1 MGRSAAASSFH
12 RVVPDPVQ
20 VPLWLDLPAVV
31 VSALGGALVGA
42 RRHFDLFGIIGLGL
56 VTGLSGGLIRDILL
70 NQLPVA
76 LKSPWYILAALVASL
91 VIVLSARLVDRALV
105 LLIVLDAAAI
115 GLYGVTGINKTLA
128 LGLGMWPAVFVGLIA
143 ALGGG
148 ALRDISTANPPEIF
162 RKGGQLYATAVFAG
176 LMAYLIAWN
185 LGANEIETAVI
196 GTAVTFTVR
205 MLAWR
210 FNWVLP
216 GPLQVPGGSSQRAD
230 SD

>member
-1 MGRSAAASSFH
+1 M
-12 RVVPDPVQ
+12 VPDPVQ

-56 VTGLSGGLIRDILL
+56 VTGLSGGLIRDMLL

-76 LKSPWYILAALVASL
+76 LKSPWYILAALAAST
-91 VIVLSARLVDRALV
+91 VIVLVAHLIDRALT
-105 LLIVLDAAAI
+105 LLIVLDAAAL

-128 LGLGMWPAVFVGLIA
+128 LGLGMWPAVLVGLIA

-162 RKGGQLYATAVFAG
+162 RKGGQLYATAVLAG
-176 LMAYLIAWN
+176 LVAYLIAWN
-185 LGANEIETAVI
+185 LGANEVETAII
-196 GTAVTFTVR
+196 GTAVTFVVR
-205 MLAWR
+205 ILAWH

-216 GPLQVPGGSSQRAD
+216 GPLQVPGGSETQAGSK
-230 SD
+230 

>member
-1 MGRSAAASSFH
+1 M
-12 RVVPDPVQ
+12 VPDPVQ

-42 RRHFDLFGIIGLGL
+42 RRHFDVFGIIGLGL
-56 VTGLSGGLIRDILL
+56 VTGLSGGLLRDILL

-76 LKSPWYILAALVASL
+76 VKSPWYILGALAASI
-91 VIVLSARLVDRALV
+91 VIVLIARLVDRAIV

-128 LGLGMWPAVFVGLIA
+128 LGLGMWPAILIGLIA

-148 ALRDISTANPPEIF
+148 ALRDIATARPPEIF
-162 RKGGQLYATAVFAG
+162 RRGGQLYATAVFAG
-176 LMAYLIAWN
+176 LIAYLIAWKS
-185 LGANEIETAVI
+185 GASEVTTALI
-196 GTAVTFTVR
+196 GTAVTFIVR

-210 FNWVLP
+210 LNWVLP
-216 GPLQVPGGSSQRAD
+216 GPLQVPGASHEATPD
-230 SD
+230 K